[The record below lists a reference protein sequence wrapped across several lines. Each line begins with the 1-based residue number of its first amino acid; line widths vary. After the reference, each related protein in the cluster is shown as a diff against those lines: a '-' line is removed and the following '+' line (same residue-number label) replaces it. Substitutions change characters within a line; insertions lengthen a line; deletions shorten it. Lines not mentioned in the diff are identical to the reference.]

1 MTINIK
7 GQQNLTHTLQ
17 KTVIQIEHK

>member
-7 GQQNLTHTLQ
+7 GQQNLIHTLQ